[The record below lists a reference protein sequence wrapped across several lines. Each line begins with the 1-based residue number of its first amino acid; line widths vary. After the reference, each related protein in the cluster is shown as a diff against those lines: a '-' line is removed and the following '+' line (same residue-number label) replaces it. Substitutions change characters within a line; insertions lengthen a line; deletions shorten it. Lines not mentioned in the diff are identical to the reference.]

1 MHESITQSL
10 ETTLNEVNALES
22 GFRAGV
28 LSGWELRDMI
38 ETLPKRLDALLPRN
52 SSASRLLKLR
62 RKDILGTPSYFDE
75 VAPPE
80 AIVYLLQWKSILL
93 EVLNELDPEGKFR
106 IERHA
111 VQLVPASRSNVSSAA
126 LDAALSDAEFLLR
139 TAGATRAVDRMHTA
153 LSYYLRAVAV
163 ECSIP
168 LEKDAS
174 LTESFKVLR
183 EHHPA
188 LQPSNPRGNDIER
201 ILRSCAAIL
210 DALNPVRNLASAAHA
225 NEQLLS
231 EPEALLV
238 INVTRTLLAYFE
250 ARIRSASENE
260 G

>member
-1 MHESITQSL
+1 M
-10 ETTLNEVNALES
+10 V
-22 GFRAGV
+22 
-28 LSGWELRDMI
+28 
-38 ETLPKRLDALLPRN
+38 ETLPNRLDALLPRN
-52 SSASRLLKLR
+52 SSAYRLLKER
-62 RKDILGTPSYFDE
+62 RKDLLGSPSYSSE
-75 VAPPE
+75 AAPPE

-106 IERHA
+106 EERHV
-111 VQLVPASRSNVSSAA
+111 VQLVLPGRSKVASAA

-139 TAGATRAVDRMHTA
+139 TVGAPRVVDRMHTA
-153 LSYYLRAVAV
+153 LSYYLRAVST
-163 ECSIP
+163 ESSIP
-168 LEKDAS
+168 LNKDAS

-188 LQPSNPRGNDIER
+188 LKLSNPRGNDIER

-238 INVTRTLLAYFE
+238 INVTRSLLAYFE
-250 ARIRSASENE
+250 ARIRHAE
-260 G
+260 